1 MSPSAKP
8 RLAPG
13 ASIAPGVPPP
23 VSLTRVLPR
32 TAWGP
37 CSLNARPAQGEV
49 GKAWWTRTRQ
59 LQRDPGRSLAETPGQ
74 PGDRP
79 ALSPPARWD
88 WPGPGGPV
96 PAGCAPPYL
105 VITISM
111 SIFSVGYSSQAA
123 RPRGQGDSR
132 WWLGPTPCTATHG
145 PLFPALRPVPS
156 QTPPQPDYGPAQTR
170 GSSPMLSGLNAATT
184 SRRGQAF
191 QYRVEMARLGGW
203 YLKQVGDRL
212 ALATPRPVTKTRPG

>member
-1 MSPSAKP
+1 M
-8 RLAPG
+8 
-13 ASIAPGVPPP
+13 
-23 VSLTRVLPR
+23 
-32 TAWGP
+32 
-37 CSLNARPAQGEV
+37 CC
-49 GKAWWTRTRQ
+49 
-59 LQRDPGRSLAETPGQ
+59 PGR
-74 PGDRP
+74 PGDP
-79 ALSPPARWD
+79 AASTPAPRKGKWVK
-88 WPGPGGPV
+88 PGGLGLGNSSGTQETGLRSAPRRGGTGPAPGGPV